1 MRQFKI
7 IDTNPSS
14 TGLITA
20 NFAMPI
26 IVPPGCCI
34 NLDKF
39 AAQIPQSRT
48 GIQLPTQI
56 FQVSTDVN
64 SSNKIITIPG
74 GLYPTTEDLLKL
86 MNQLI
91 NNSFIA
97 ETDGG
102 TTNPDLG
109 LKYTILN
116 VSNHVNM
123 NFVSVSP
130 EYIDTDLSLIN
141 CSANVN
147 GIIVPTDQGEFSAF
161 DDVNT
166 ILKGGGYLCEFVFRP
181 DRFSSGL
188 CELKSGLFS
197 TTPLKFFGIRQQH
210 DGGVGTPGTIE
221 VFGDYGIGQ
230 TLIVDAEIFYP
241 GDVQTSRYVTISQT
255 NGFFTLRIW
264 TLDGNEKGDFIA
276 EYITTMAWNI
286 ELTYGFQMVGEQF
299 SGTPYGATTAPG
311 IGFPAIT
318 ADAAYPNGDPN
329 AFKHLFELFFV
340 SSALGV
346 NANALRQGLG
356 VTNIVTMTPTNS
368 VAGEFIAV
376 PSIDFSIIRGSLDIA
391 IEILDFPIETYQVG
405 AAQYPLAR
413 NPTQGQRQPG
423 ARVNVLAYFSPLE
436 DIKNPEIYT
445 FAQSSYQWLD
455 LANKQALEFTSLN
468 FRVYVA
474 STGEP
479 LNANQISFNFLIKDV
494 GEKY

>member
-14 TGLITA
+14 SGLITA
-20 NFAMPI
+20 NFAMPV

-39 AAQIPQSRT
+39 AAQIPQSRS
-48 GIQLPTQI
+48 GIELPTQI
-56 FQVSTDVN
+56 FQLSTDVN
-64 SSNKIITIPG
+64 VANKIITIPG
-74 GLYPTTEDLLKL
+74 AVYATTEQLLKL

-97 ETDGG
+97 ETSGIS
-102 TTNPDLG
+102 NNDLG

-116 VSNHVNM
+116 VNNRVNM
-123 NFVSVSP
+123 NFVSVFSSF
-130 EYIDTDLSLIN
+130 ISNSLTLVN
-141 CSANVN
+141 CSPTLA
-147 GIIVPTDQGEFSAF
+147 GIISPTATGEFGAT
-161 DDVNT
+161 DEVNT
-166 ILKGGGYLCEFVFRP
+166 QLKGGGYLCEFVFRP

-188 CELKSGLFS
+188 SEFRSGIIS
-197 TTPLKFFGIRQQH
+197 ATPSKFFGIRQLH
-210 DGGVGTPGTIE
+210 DGGVGTPGTIQ
-221 VFGDYGIGQ
+221 VFGNYGIGQ
-230 TLIVDAEIFYP
+230 TLTVDAEIFYP

-264 TLDGNEKGDFIA
+264 TLDGDNKGNFIA

-286 ELTYGFQMVGEQF
+286 ELAYSFQMLGERF
-299 SGTPYGATTAPG
+299 GGAAYGATTAPG

-318 ADAAYPNGDPN
+318 IDAVYPNGD
-329 AFKHLFELFFV
+329 AGALSHLFEIFFV

-356 VTNIVTMTPTNS
+356 VTNIVTLAPTNF
-368 VAGEFIAV
+368 VEGEYIADAT
-376 PSIDFSIIRGSLDIA
+376 IDFSIIRGSLDIA

-405 AAQYPLAR
+405 ASQYPLAR

-436 DIKNPEIYT
+436 DIRNPEIYT
-445 FAQSSYQWLD
+445 YAQSSYQWLD

-468 FRVYVA
+468 FRVFVA
-474 STGEP
+474 STGQP
-479 LNANQISFNFLIKDV
+479 LTANQISFNFLIKDV